1 MCSIYNLMQICFVF
15 LILCH
20 FNFYLPNRLIM
31 CPRSAFTGGY
41 FLPCSINAG
50 AQWVWVSGQAGLWG
64 RGWGQGPLDLWQHRR
79 WQVPHAQSHP
89 VWWRESVLHVQVSQ
103 LLYRGSVGRVRAP
116 AWPHRPG
123 HRGPFGCCVQSKP
136 ADATSVE
143 GSLMQLL
150 VDFFLKC
157 CNPGICYQ
165 LKFCYSLN
173 YLWIFLCS
181 HFVWTISNVQV

>member
-1 MCSIYNLMQICFVF
+1 MCSIYNLMQICPVF
-15 LILCH
+15 LILFH
-20 FNFYLPNRLIM
+20 FYLPNRLIM
-31 CPRSAFTGGY
+31 CPRSAFIGAY

-64 RGWGQGPLDLWQHRR
+64 RGWGQGPLGLWQHRR

-123 HRGPFGCCVQSKP
+123 HRGPFGCCVQSKS

-143 GSLMQLL
+143 GSSLMQLL
-150 VDFFLKC
+150 VDFFLEFGMSW
-157 CNPGICYQ
+157 N
-165 LKFCYSLN
+165 
-173 YLWIFLCS
+173 
-181 HFVWTISNVQV
+181 FVIH